1 MKKINK
7 PNNFQNKKHQK
18 TSFRPSKPTIPSNQ
32 LWIFGK
38 HSFYS
43 SLKKGKRNFYQ
54 ILISENNEQEFRNFL
69 ESNPKLKSKL
79 SNIIK
84 FCDNQTISSNID
96 SSSSTTHQG
105 YAALASKLKTK
116 TQLELLTNLYDLKE
130 KGQDLPKLLILDQI
144 TDPHNIGAIIR
155 SAVAFGI
162 KELILSE
169 HNCASESSTIIKTS
183 VGLIEE
189 INITIVTN
197 INNLIEKLKK
207 LEYWVAGLAGEGK
220 SNIKDLKN
228 YENLALIVGSEG
240 DGIRKLVKKNCDLLA
255 KITMNEEC
263 ESLNASVA
271 TAIALY
277 ELNNN

>member
-1 MKKINK
+1 MNRK
-7 PNNFQNKKHQK
+7 NNFQNKKHQK
-18 TSFRPSKPTIPSNQ
+18 TSFRPSKPNIPSNQ
-32 LWIFGK
+32 IWIFGK

-43 SLKKGKRNFYQ
+43 SIKKQKRNFYQ
-54 ILISENNEQEFRNFL
+54 ILVSENNEQEFQSFL
-69 ESNPKLKSKL
+69 NSNPQLKSKL
-79 SNIIK
+79 SKLVKICDSKVISANI
-84 FCDNQTISSNID
+84 DNQTPSS
-96 SSSSTTHQG
+96 HQG
-105 YAALASKLKTK
+105 YAVLASKLKTK
-116 TQLELLTNLYDLKE
+116 TQLDLLTNLYELQE
-130 KGQDLPKLLILDQI
+130 NGQELPKLLILDQI

-162 KELILSE
+162 KEIVLSE
-169 HNCASESSTIIKTS
+169 HNCASETSTTIKTS

-220 SNIKDLKN
+220 SNISELKN
-228 YENLALIVGSEG
+228 YEKLALIVGSEG
-240 DGIRKLVKKNCDLLA
+240 DGIRKLVKKNCDLLT
-255 KITMNEEC
+255 KIAIMKEC

-277 ELNNN
+277 ELNKE

>member
-1 MKKINK
+1 MNKNKKS
-7 PNNFQNKKHQK
+7 NFQNKKHQK
-18 TSFRPSKPTIPSNQ
+18 TQFKTSKPTIPSNQ
-32 LWIFGK
+32 IWIFGK

-43 SLKKGKRNFYQ
+43 SLKKGTRNFYQ
-54 ILISENNEQEFRNFL
+54 ILVSENNEQEFRSFL
-69 ESNPKLKSKL
+69 ESNPKIKGKL
-79 SNIIK
+79 SNLIK
-84 FCDNQTISSNID
+84 ICDAKAISSNID
-96 SSSSTTHQG
+96 NPSQSSHQG

-116 TQLELLTNLYDLKE
+116 TQLELLTNLHELQDN
-130 KGQDLPKLLILDQI
+130 GQKLPKLLILDQI

-162 KELILSE
+162 KELVLSE
-169 HNCASESSTIIKTS
+169 HNCASETSTTIKTS

-197 INNLIEKLKK
+197 INNLIEKINK

-220 SNIKDLKN
+220 NNIKDLKN

-240 DGIRKLVKKNCDLLA
+240 DGIRKLVKKNCDLLT
-255 KITMNEEC
+255 KITINEEC